1 MGSLTLPLQGCA
13 SVNMMLMKEM
23 ACSGG
28 PEPGCSLEGEM
39 PNSLA
44 VLPEHLTLSV
54 FSAAK
59 PDPSTQRFY
68 KEDKYLFTG
77 GLNQG
82 LQPRSG

>member
-13 SVNMMLMKEM
+13 SVNLMLMKEM

-28 PEPGCSLEGEM
+28 PEPGCSLGGEV
-39 PNSLA
+39 PTSLA
-44 VLPEHLTLSV
+44 ILPAHLALSV

-59 PDPSTQRFY
+59 PDPSTQRFH
-68 KEDKYLFTG
+68 KEDKCLFTG

-82 LQPRSG
+82 P